1 MKKLIKKIGEY
12 IIDYFTDT
20 DSNKLEISIPK
31 NFKTKKEQN
40 FFIRRTKDFIIEN
53 TEVGEWKTL
62 IRIMRMETI
71 LRK

>member
-53 TEVGEWKTL
+53 TEIG
-62 IRIMRMETI
+62 
-71 LRK
+71 

>member
-31 NFKTKKEQN
+31 KFKTKKEQN

-53 TEVGEWKTL
+53 TN
-62 IRIMRMETI
+62 II
-71 LRK
+71 

>member
-53 TEVGEWKTL
+53 TEVG
-62 IRIMRMETI
+62 
-71 LRK
+71 

>member
-12 IIDYFTDT
+12 IIDCFTET
-20 DSNKLEISIPK
+20 DPNKLDISIPK

-53 TEVGEWKTL
+53 TN
-62 IRIMRMETI
+62 II
-71 LRK
+71 